1 MPTWRIDGS
10 HIITSTR
17 LIAATPP
24 PGLGSPLPHLR
35 RDPAHRC
42 DVFAGIC
49 LTPTT
54 SPPRLDLSLPH
65 LRWDRVHRCQT
76 CVGTWRT
83 ATTSTRTRAQ
93 CCHICTGTQM
103 WQHWDSAYRCHISSL
118 SRLTESTRVPGPG
131 TPLPL
136 VRRYS
141 SHLRLVCVST
151 RFASTTFAPLL
162 GSLLPPLHR
171 TWTHRCDICARSDCC
186 HICAR
191 PGLTPDSSLS
201 VVVCGF
207 QITRLD
213 VNAAGLT
220 KSPQNSH
227 AGKSAK
233 LHTSAKDLAT
243 SAHDAR
249 SRKSATSA
257 QHSSPPAYASVTNM
271 CAPTR

>member
-1 MPTWRIDGS
+1 MPTWRIDGT

-17 LIAATPP
+17 LIAATST

-42 DVFAGIC
+42 DVFAGIR
-49 LTPTT
+49 LIPTA

-76 CVGTWRT
+76 CAGTWRT
-83 ATTSTRTRAQ
+83 AATSTRTR
-93 CCHICTGTQM
+93 
-103 WQHWDSAYRCHISSL
+103 
-118 SRLTESTRVPGPG
+118 LTESTDVPGPG

-141 SHLRLVCVST
+141 AHLRLVCVST

-191 PGLTPDSSLS
+191 PGLTPDSSLR
-201 VVVCGF
+201 VVCGF

-243 SAHDAR
+243 SAHDFAR

-257 QHSSPPAYASVTNM
+257 QHSSPPAYMSVTNM